1 MKSLLGQRAVG
12 QKSKQKSPVSLNGL
26 GTKVYLPQAALHGV
40 EYRPRNGSARRES
53 MPELTAPQPR
63 IIPLVYQP
71 DSAHWFA
78 AVRHLPNA
86 IWLDSGHPG
95 SHYGRFDIIAAAPQ
109 CLLETRGTNTSVRY
123 CDGRIEASAQDPFY
137 LLKQLLP
144 IDQTTHS
151 NSFPFIGGALGYF
164 GYDLG
169 RRVETMPSLAQADIG
184 LPDMSVGIY
193 PWAIVQDHAQQQ
205 SWLVINEQLSQGLG
219 GAYNFLEIEQLCA
232 AQVKNPLFH
241 DLKHYL
247 KSSDKSFKISN
258 FHNNLNATEYRD
270 ALAQIQEYIRAGDCY
285 QVNFAQRFSAEF
297 SGDPFIAYLV
307 LRDALPSPFSGFME
321 LDGGAVLSL
330 SPERFIQVRG
340 SEVETKP
347 IKGTIKRGATAEEDA
362 ANAQWLQNSLKNRA
376 ENVMI
381 VDLLR
386 NDLSKHCANVRVPK
400 LCELQ
405 TFANVHHLVST
416 VTGELKANASAID
429 VLRDAFPGGSITGAP
444 KIRAM
449 EIIEELEPTRRSL
462 YCGSLGYISADGQM
476 DTSIAI
482 RTLVCDGKKIH
493 CWGGGGVIADSE
505 TDQEYRESIAKVHL
519 LMDTLEREFGNGI

>member
-1 MKSLLGQRAVG
+1 MSQR
-12 QKSKQKSPVSLNGL
+12 SEQKSPVSLNGL
-26 GTKVYLPQAALHGV
+26 GTKVYLPQAALDGV
-40 EYRPRNGSARRES
+40 EYSPRNGTARRDS
-53 MPELTAPQPR
+53 MSEFVYQEPR

-95 SHYGRFDIIAAAPQ
+95 SSYGRFDIVAAAPQ
-109 CLLETRGTNTSVRY
+109 CLLETRGTSTAIHY
-123 CDGRIEASAQDPFY
+123 FDGRSDKSAQDPFY

-144 IDQTTHS
+144 IDQIPQG
-151 NSFPFIGGALGYF
+151 NPLPFIGGALGYF

-169 RRVETMPSLAQADIG
+169 RRLEIIPNLALDDIA

-193 PWAIVQDHAQQQ
+193 PWAIVQDHSRQQG
-205 SWLVINEQLSQGLG
+205 WLVINEGLSQTLD
-219 GAYNFLEIEQLCA
+219 GAYNFLEIEHLCA
-232 AQVKNPLFH
+232 VQAKNTVFH
-241 DLKHYL
+241 DLKQAL
-247 KSSDKSFKISN
+247 KSDDKSFKISD
-258 FHNNLNATEYRD
+258 FKSNLNVGNYRE
-270 ALAQIQEYIRAGDCY
+270 ALAKIQDYIRAGDCY

-321 LDGGAVLSL
+321 LSDGAVLSL

-340 SEVETKP
+340 SDVETKP
-347 IKGTIKRGATAEEDA
+347 IKGTIKRGITPEEDT
-362 ANAQWLQNSLKNRA
+362 ANAEWLQNSLKNRA

-386 NDLSKHCANVRVPK
+386 NDLSKHCAHVRVPK

-416 VTGELKANASAID
+416 VTGELKTNASAID

-462 YCGSLGYISADGQM
+462 YCGSLGYISAHGQM

-482 RTLVCDGKKIH
+482 RTLICDGKKIH
-493 CWGGGGVIADSE
+493 CWGGGGIIADSE

-519 LMDTLEREFGNGI
+519 LMDTLEREFGINS

>member
-1 MKSLLGQRAVG
+1 
-12 QKSKQKSPVSLNGL
+12 
-26 GTKVYLPQAALHGV
+26 
-40 EYRPRNGSARRES
+40 
-53 MPELTAPQPR
+53 MPDFTDAIPGFATEEPR

-95 SHYGRFDIIAAAPQ
+95 SSYGRFDIIAAAPQ
-109 CLLETRGTNTSVRY
+109 CSLQTRGATTLIQY
-123 CDGRIEASAQDPFY
+123 ADGRAEESAQDPFY
-137 LLKQLLP
+137 PLKQLLP
-144 IDQTTHS
+144 IDQTAYS
-151 NSFPFIGGALGYF
+151 NSLPFIGGALGYF

-169 RRVETMPSLAQADIG
+169 RRLEVIPSLALDDVA

-193 PWAIVQDHAQQQ
+193 PWVIVQDHSQQQ
-205 SWLVINEQLSQGLG
+205 SWLVINEGISQTIG

-232 AQVKNPLFH
+232 ARAKTPVFH
-241 DLKHYL
+241 DLKQTL
-247 KSSDKSFKISN
+247 KNGNKPFKISK
-258 FHNNLNATEYRD
+258 FKSNLNVSDYRD
-270 ALAQIQEYIRAGDCY
+270 ALAKIQDYIRAGDCY

-297 SGDPFIAYLV
+297 SGDPLIAYLA
-307 LRDALPSPFSGFME
+307 LRDALPSPFSGFMQF
-321 LDGGAVLSL
+321 DGGSVLSL

-340 SEVETKP
+340 NEVETKP
-347 IKGTIKRGATAEEDA
+347 IKGTIKRGATPEEDT
-362 ANAQWLQNSLKNRA
+362 ANAEWLQHSLKNRA

-386 NDLSKHCANVRVPK
+386 NDLSKHCAHVRVPK

-482 RTLVCDGKKIH
+482 RTLVCDGDKIH
-493 CWGGGGVIADSE
+493 CWGGGGIIADSE
-505 TDQEYRESIAKVHL
+505 TDQEYRESIAKVKV
-519 LMDTLEREFGNGI
+519 LMDTLEQEFSVDQ

>member
-1 MKSLLGQRAVG
+1 
-12 QKSKQKSPVSLNGL
+12 
-26 GTKVYLPQAALHGV
+26 
-40 EYRPRNGSARRES
+40 
-53 MPELTAPQPR
+53 MPDCLAEKPR
-63 IIPLVYQP
+63 IIPLIYQP
-71 DSAHWFA
+71 ESAHWFA
-78 AVRHLPNA
+78 AVRHLPHA

-95 SHYGRFDIIAAAPQ
+95 SSYGRFDIISAAPQ
-109 CLLETRGTNTSVRY
+109 CLLETRGALTTIRH
-123 CDGRIEASAQDPFY
+123 CDGRSEESAQDPFY
-137 LLKQLLP
+137 LLKQFLP
-144 IDQTTHS
+144 ANPTASPQNEHS
-151 NSFPFIGGALGYF
+151 LPYIGGALGYF

-169 RRVETMPSLAQADIG
+169 RRLEKLPSLARDDVA

-193 PWAIVQDHAQQQ
+193 PWAIVQDHVRQQ
-205 SWLVINEQLSQGLG
+205 SWLVINEGINQALG
-219 GAYNFLEIEQLCA
+219 GAYNFLEIEQLCSA
-232 AQVKNPLFH
+232 SAKNPVFH
-241 DLKHYL
+241 GLMHFIKNNE
-247 KSSDKSFKISN
+247 KAFKISSFSSN
-258 FHNNLNATEYRD
+258 INVDYYKDT
-270 ALAQIQEYIRAGDCY
+270 LAKIQNYIRAGDCY

-307 LRDALPSPFSGFME
+307 LRAVLPSPFSGFMQ
-321 LDGGAVLSL
+321 LDGDAVLSL

-340 SEVETKP
+340 NEVETKP
-347 IKGTIKRGATAEEDA
+347 IKGTIKRGASPEEDA

-416 VTGELKANASAID
+416 VTGELTAGASAID

-482 RTLVCDGKKIH
+482 RTLVCDGNQIH
-493 CWGGGGVIADSE
+493 CWGGGGIIADSE
-505 TDQEYRESIAKVHL
+505 TDQEYRESIAKVQV
-519 LMDTLEREFGNGI
+519 LMDTLEQEFNH